1 MLLTPEPKF
10 GRDHQQDKRQVYIF
24 FAQPSGNCMIL
35 DKVPSASNSAKQK
48 KGNDPEMS
56 KNLPRVHLPA
66 GQGREPVDPA
76 QILKR
81 STLNPPSISE
91 TMFMVSLIKHD

>member
-66 GQGREPVDPA
+66 
-76 QILKR
+76 R
-81 STLNPPSISE
+81 SRPGACRPSSDTQKKYTKSSI
-91 TMFMVSLIKHD
+91 H